1 METSKFLAKVIGLY
15 LMISGLWLVVQRS
28 GLEGILQD
36 FTQSP
41 ALVAFAGRVALLI
54 GLLLVASHNRWRADW
69 TVLITVVGWLVV
81 LSGLV
86 SLFLPDTV
94 AQMGQT
100 MTLGAGFFLVYGIVG
115 IAIGGFLAYKGSP
128 GITSRLFADIGR

>member
-28 GLEGILQD
+28 ELEGIIQD

-41 ALVAFAGRVALLI
+41 ALVAFSGRVALLI

-69 TVLITVVGWLVV
+69 TVLITLVGWLVV

-86 SLFLPDTV
+86 SLVLPDTV
-94 AQMGQT
+94 ALMT
-100 MTLGAGFFLVYGIVG
+100 MIGGAGFFLVYGIVG
-115 IAIGGFLAYKGSP
+115 IAIGGFLTYKGSP
-128 GITSRLFADIGR
+128 GIASQLFANIGR